1 MSYQRFQPKDLIYS
15 TLVAKPE
22 YSFIIHSGTVYK
34 NNEILEDGYYN
45 NKVKH
50 ISNGDVSFH
59 EMNIDRPYDSMIYGF
74 IDKSSTRYAYRTIST
89 SQFDDGSQFQ
99 YGNILTQSYPFRAGL
114 TRIFVPDG
122 PEIDDQNFR
131 NLDNVT
137 HAENNKKYIRSL
149 KAVIESQD
157 KFKLNSDY
165 GDLGTKEVNMVC
177 IPGIFYGSK
186 IDQES
191 IELNYYITG
200 TLAAR
205 CQDLRGD
212 GVLKETYGPNVGATA
227 GIAIYE
233 QGLLLLTGSWDL
245 GSGSY
250 TDQFFGIGSSSP
262 SWLSFGT
269 GLPYVGTPLPNEN
282 VLSSSYEVKFKGTNK
297 IPTLTMMAFAEKGK
311 YNYSTNPSF
320 LELTENKSKF
330 ISKGYFEAPREIKN
344 ITKSDFVNHSSSF
357 ESVTYISK
365 IGIYDENKNLIAIAT
380 LANPAKKTASRD
392 YLFKMR
398 VDF

>member
-1 MSYQRFQPKDLIYS
+1 MSYQRFKPEDLIYS
-15 TLVAKPE
+15 TLVTKPE
-22 YSFIIHSGTVYK
+22 YCFIIHSGTIYK
-34 NNEILEDGYYN
+34 NNEVLEGGYYN
-45 NKVKH
+45 SKVKH

-74 IDKSSTRYAYRTIST
+74 IHKSTSRYAYRTIST

-99 YGNILTQSYPFRAGL
+99 YGNMLTQSYPMRAGL

-149 KAVIESQD
+149 KGVINSQD
-157 KFKLNSDY
+157 NFHLNSSYD
-165 GDLGTKEVNMVC
+165 DLGTKKVNMVC
-177 IPGIFYGSK
+177 VPGIFYGSK
-186 IDQES
+186 IDKES
-191 IELNYYITG
+191 VQLNYYITG
-200 TLAAR
+200 TLAATAE
-205 CQDLRGD
+205 DTYGD
-212 GVLKETYGPNVGATA
+212 GILKETFGPNVGATV
-227 GIAIYE
+227 GLAIYE
-233 QGLLLLTGSWDL
+233 QGLFLLTGSWDL

-250 TDQFFGIGSSSP
+250 TDQFFNLGDDFP

-269 GLPYVGTPLPNEN
+269 GLPYVGTELPNGK
-282 VLSSSYEVKFKGTNK
+282 VLSSSYEVKFKGINK

-320 LELTENKSKF
+320 LELTDKESKF
-330 ISKGYFEAPREIKN
+330 ISKGYFEVPRKIKN
-344 ITKSDFVNHSSSF
+344 TTKSDFVNHSASF

-365 IGIYDENKNLIAIAT
+365 IGIYDEDKNLIAIAT
-380 LANPAKKTASRD
+380 LANPAKKTSSRD